1 MEGRKKG
8 GSLNPGAG
16 PCLPRVSA
24 ELSLVEGFLSGG
36 GHWGLPLL
44 FAAGL
49 PAPPSARHVLLVL
62 CPLAVFFPQSL
73 LVT

>member
-1 MEGRKKG
+1 MEGRRKVSEPG
-8 GSLNPGAG
+8 GWA
-16 PCLPRVSA
+16 LPPTVSA
-24 ELSLVEGFLSGG
+24 ELSLMAGFLSGG

-49 PAPPSARHVLLVL
+49 PALFSARSVLLVL